1 MKIIVA
7 SQNPVKINA
16 ARRGFEA
23 MFPEHSFA
31 VDGIS
36 VSSGVADQ
44 PFTDAE
50 TLQGAFNR
58 ASSAKDVHP
67 TADYWVG
74 IEGGVHETDHG
85 LAERAWVVVH
95 AADGRTGKGSS
106 GTFFLPEKI
115 AELMRTGKE
124 LADACDI
131 VFEGSDC
138 RQSNG
143 AVGLLTGDVIHR
155 TSLYEH
161 AMALALIPFK
171 NAHLYPHA

>member
-1 MKIIVA
+1 M
-7 SQNPVKINA
+7 KINA
-16 ARRGFEA
+16 ALRGFMA
-23 MFPEHSFA
+23 MFPQHAFD

-36 VSSGVADQ
+36 VPSGVSDQ
-44 PFTDAE
+44 PFTDEE
-50 TLQGAFNR
+50 TLLGALNR
-58 ASSAKDVHP
+58 ASGAKDAHP

-95 AADGRTGKGSS
+95 AADGRMGKGSS
-106 GTFFLPEKI
+106 GTFFLPPPI
-115 AELMRTGKE
+115 AELIRAGKE

-161 AMALALIPFK
+161 AIALALIPFK
-171 NAHLYPHA
+171 NAHLYPS